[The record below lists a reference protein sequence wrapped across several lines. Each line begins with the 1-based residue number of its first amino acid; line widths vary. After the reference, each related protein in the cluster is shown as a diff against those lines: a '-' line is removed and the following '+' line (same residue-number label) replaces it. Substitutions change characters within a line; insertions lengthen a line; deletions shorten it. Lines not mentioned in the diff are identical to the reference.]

1 MDAYGLLY
9 DTGCTYNLFSYNGSD
24 WVCPG
29 EGCLFPSGL
38 PLSNTCLCKASIQQ
52 QNVTNK
58 VSIWFWMHRQC
69 ETVAHVPQSRI
80 QGSTMKL
87 PPFARNERSYCCLP
101 TPAST
106 LISIG
111 LWFVKYA
118 PLFYAAWAKC
128 APTWL
133 IKEWPLE
140 IKWCWNPMWKRDKET
155 RGFATKWK
163 TPSTTRWKRVQLIG
177 EIHGKAMEIHSFM
190 TTRHPIKSQ

>member
-9 DTGCTYNLFSYNGSD
+9 DTGCIYNLFSYNGSD

-38 PLSNTCLCKASIQQ
+38 PLSNTCLCKASTQQ

-58 VSIWFWMHRQC
+58 VSIWFWMHRHC

-87 PPFARNERSYCCLP
+87 PPFARNECSYCCLP
-101 TPAST
+101 IPAST

-140 IKWCWNPMWKRDKET
+140 IKWCWNPMWKKRQRDT
-155 RGFATKWK
+155 RICYKMENTFHYTMKAFATHRTNPW
-163 TPSTTRWKRVQLIG
+163 
-177 EIHGKAMEIHSFM
+177 EIHSFM

>member
-1 MDAYGLLY
+1 MALTECVREKAAYFPLA
-9 DTGCTYNLFSYNGSD
+9 
-24 WVCPG
+24 
-29 EGCLFPSGL
+29 CLSPRLVSVK
-38 PLSNTCLCKASIQQ
+38 CKASIQQ

-140 IKWCWNPMWKRDKET
+140 IKWCWNPMWKKRQRDT
-155 RGFATKWK
+155 RICYKMENTFHYTMKTFATDRRNPW
-163 TPSTTRWKRVQLIG
+163 
-177 EIHGKAMEIHSFM
+177 EIHSFM